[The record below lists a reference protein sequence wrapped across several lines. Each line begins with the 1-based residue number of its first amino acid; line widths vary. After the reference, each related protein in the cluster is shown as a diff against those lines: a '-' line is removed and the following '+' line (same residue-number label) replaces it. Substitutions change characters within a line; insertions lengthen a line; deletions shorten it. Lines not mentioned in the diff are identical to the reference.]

1 MKEIVFIRKNIDKWK
16 EIEKTADD
24 PTSVSPDQMASNYT
38 EVVADLSFAQT
49 HYPDSKITT
58 YLNVLAS
65 SIHNQIYTN
74 KREKWKRIRTF
85 FTEEM
90 PRTMYESR
98 PELLAS
104 FIIFVVSLAIGIIS
118 TVGNPDFPRAILGD
132 YYVDMTLR
140 NIEKGV
146 PMDVYNSDNEASM
159 FVAIGYNNVWVDII
173 TFVMGLFTAM
183 GTGLIIFING
193 VMVGCFTTF
202 FAQHSLLIESSLSIW
217 MHGTL
222 EMSAMVVVGAAGII
236 LGNGWMFPGTYSRA
250 HSFRMAAKRGLKILI
265 CILPITLTAAYIE
278 SYITRHD
285 EILNVIRAAFILAC
299 AAFIVWY
306 FIIYPWMKC
315 GRGRQTKNDFSVEEN
330 KV

>member
-16 EIEKTADD
+16 EIEKSAD
-24 PTSVSPDQMASNYT
+24 SPDSISPDEMANNYT
-38 EVVADLSFAQT
+38 ELMADLSFAQT
-49 HYPDSKITT
+49 HYPESKITQ

-65 SIHNQIYTN
+65 SVHNNIYRN
-74 KREKWKRIRTF
+74 KREKWSRIKTF

-104 FIIFVVSLAIGIIS
+104 FIIFAVSVAIGIIS
-118 TVGNPDFPRAILGD
+118 TIGNPDFPRAILGD
-132 YYVDMTLR
+132 YYVDMTLN
-140 NIEKGV
+140 NIKNGV
-146 PMDVYNSDNEASM
+146 PMDVYNSQEQASM
-159 FVAIGYNNVWVDII
+159 FVAIGFNNIWVDIL

-183 GTGLIIFING
+183 GTGIIIFING
-193 VMVGCFTTF
+193 VMVGCFATF
-202 FAQHSLLIESSLSIW
+202 FAQHSLFLESSLSIW

-236 LGNGWMFPGTYSRA
+236 LGNGWLFPGTFSRA
-250 HSFRMAAKRGLKILI
+250 RSFRMAAKRGLKIII
-265 CILPITLTAAYIE
+265 CVFPITITAAYIE

-285 EILNVIRAAFILAC
+285 EILNVLRGFFILAC
-299 AAFIVWY
+299 AAFIIWY

-315 GRGRQTKNDFSVEEN
+315 GRRKHTEDLFSVDEN
-330 KV
+330 SV